1 MKLIWIETEEL
12 EREESVANLGQCM
25 VTTEDGTDKYI
36 SVIRNNDESDT
47 WAYGVSNISVIPL
60 SDDEIADKEAWGETV
75 EQLMYYAQFE
85 NLEEA
90 RASEYGIYFLLNYLL
105 VMAET
110 EGLDENND
118 ELIDNIIDFIKN
130 SPDETMIKLLKSA
143 ENSSYV
149 AFMKAAV
156 KMNNIP
162 YVNKYIR
169 EFKVDDRGASRIMD
183 FDPSPEIVKIIEEYG
198 GVGEI
203 TDLDYKEIRDKIRE
217 FNRARD
223 WEKFHTPANLAKS
236 ISIEAGELLECFQW
250 TDQCDRHSVAD
261 ELADVMM
268 YCIMM
273 ADRMNLDMKH
283 EMLRK
288 MAENGAKYPVKKAKG
303 NSAKYNKL

>member
-12 EREESVANLGQCM
+12 EREETMANLGQCL
-25 VTTEDGTDKYI
+25 VSADDKTDKYI
-36 SVIRNNDESDT
+36 SVIRNNDDADT
-47 WAYGVSNISVIPL
+47 WQYAISNISIIPKTE
-60 SDDEIADKEAWGETV
+60 DEIEDLKAWGETV
-75 EQLMYYAQFE
+75 EELVYEAQYQS
-85 NLEEA
+85 LEEA
-90 RASEYGIYFLLNYLL
+90 RNSQYGIYFLLNYLL
-105 VMAET
+105 VVAET

-118 ELIDNIIDFIKN
+118 QLIEHICDFLKN
-130 SPDETMIKLLKSA
+130 APDETMIKLLKSA

-149 AFMKAAV
+149 SFMKAAV
-156 KMNNIP
+156 KMNNVA

-169 EFKVDDRGASRIMD
+169 EFKIDDRGPSRIMD
-183 FDPSPEIVKIIEEYG
+183 FDPSPEIVKIVEEYG
-198 GVGEI
+198 GVADV
-203 TDLDYKEIRDKIRE
+203 TDWDFKELRDKIRA
-217 FNRARD
+217 FNKARD

-250 TDQCDRHSVAD
+250 TDKGDRHDVAD

-268 YCIMM
+268 YCIML